1 MRKFMVTFF
10 LIGTLIFVSKI
21 YASSNKTTNY
31 TYHINSTNIEK
42 DLSCWVG
49 WKKYHYGET
58 EVLAMKGDSYTF
70 PGSPTIRKRADGTV
84 EFHEGVPYT
93 IDTKGY
99 GLYSLSL
106 SQVLSLLEYIKDNID
121 YSDLPIL
128 ANDKLIKN
136 YETKY
141 IPSNLAIAENFIKNG
156 KIKLSDAID
165 IAKNDMIDNQFSESY
180 KEGEFKKFWKGVFIK
195 SEEENLRKIQNKF
208 YYKTY
213 AESAFNTLQRMMGD
227 YFDNLSSEQK
237 EVLKSVVFSIME
249 AKNRKSS
256 SHNNDINIFEIRRK
270 NLKNKEYNNQF
281 TINTS
286 ERELL
291 PFLVY
296 IENLDML
303 YDKSER
309 TNMNSSNVYYE
320 FPPFDMIIEGAYQ
333 WMLYNA
339 DGIVSESNNKLK
351 NNENPYLGIDWEGEF
366 FDLTL
371 EAFPVLYEE
380 NLEDF
385 YDRCK
390 KVNNLFKNFHI
401 DSLEHLR
408 QLINES
414 RDRR

>member
-1 MRKFMVTFF
+1 
-10 LIGTLIFVSKI
+10 
-21 YASSNKTTNY
+21 
-31 TYHINSTNIEK
+31 
-42 DLSCWVG
+42 
-49 WKKYHYGET
+49 
-58 EVLAMKGDSYTF
+58 
-70 PGSPTIRKRADGTV
+70 
-84 EFHEGVPYT
+84 
-93 IDTKGY
+93 
-99 GLYSLSL
+99 
-106 SQVLSLLEYIKDNID
+106 
-121 YSDLPIL
+121 
-128 ANDKLIKN
+128 
-136 YETKY
+136 
-141 IPSNLAIAENFIKNG
+141 
-156 KIKLSDAID
+156 
-165 IAKNDMIDNQFSESY
+165 
-180 KEGEFKKFWKGVFIK
+180 
-195 SEEENLRKIQNKF
+195 
-208 YYKTY
+208 
-213 AESAFNTLQRMMGD
+213 
-227 YFDNLSSEQK
+227 
-237 EVLKSVVFSIME
+237 ME
-249 AKNRKSS
+249 AKNRKSN

-320 FPPFDMIIEGAYQ
+320 FPPFDVIIEGAYQ

-351 NNENPYLGIDWEGEF
+351 NNEHPYLGIDWEGEF

-371 EAFPVLYEE
+371 EAFPISYDE

-390 KVNNLFKNFHI
+390 KINNLFKNFHI

-414 RDRR
+414 RDNR